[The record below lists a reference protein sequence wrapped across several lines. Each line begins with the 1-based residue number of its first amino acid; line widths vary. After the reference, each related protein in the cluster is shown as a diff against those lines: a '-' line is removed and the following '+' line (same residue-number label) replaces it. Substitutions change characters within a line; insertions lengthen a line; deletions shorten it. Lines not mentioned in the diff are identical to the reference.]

1 MKRIIYTYI
10 LLLMLPLSIT
20 SCKKF
25 LEKEPVGRVSKG
37 ALFEDVNGAK
47 VALVGSYRLMLD
59 YKRTEF
65 GMFGDVASD
74 NVISIASASNANS
87 VMLEAFNFSHTADD
101 AIRSSYYIWQNIYA
115 TLNNVNNIINALDGL
130 KTKYP
135 GQLAQIEEI
144 EGQALVMRAICFL
157 DLSEVFAQPYNYTA
171 DGSHLGIPIP
181 TKTPSPGAAVPR
193 ATIKETYDQILSD
206 LNTSLPYLVKYRNGG
221 DQALI
226 SYQAALGLLSRVYL
240 YKGDWENCVKTAD
253 MVISDNKYRL
263 ANAAEYKQVFNTYP
277 ASTGSNASV
286 KIETL
291 FHLSGS
297 GIEKVNA
304 KEIISVF
311 SSPSIAQYAAS
322 SKLVGMFKPDDI
334 RLSSM
339 FKNVGPNFISN
350 KYGEIEF
357 AKTQAYLVK
366 VIRLSEVYLNR
377 AEAKW
382 NLKKYSEAAADLKII
397 YQRARTGS
405 IEQIIETP
413 EVLYQTIADERN
425 RELCFEGHRLFDIV
439 RRKENLQRGSDCNAT
454 VCTLNYPNNKFIL
467 PFNTRELE
475 ANPALKQNPG
485 YN

>member
-1 MKRIIYTYI
+1 MKRIIYIYI
-10 LLLMLPLSIT
+10 LMLAFGLT

-47 VALVGSYRLMLD
+47 VALVGSYKLMLD
-59 YKRTEF
+59 YRRNEF
-65 GMFGDVASD
+65 GMIEDVASD
-74 NVISIASASNANS
+74 NVISISSAVNANS

-101 AIRSSYYIWQNIYA
+101 ATRSSYYIWQNIYA
-115 TLNNVNNIINALDGL
+115 TLNNVNNIINAVGEL
-130 KTKYP
+130 KAKYP

-144 EGQALVMRAICFL
+144 EGQALVLRAICFL
-157 DLSEVFAQPYNYTA
+157 DLSMVFAQPYNYTA
-171 DGSHLGIPIP
+171 DASHPGIPIP

-193 ATIKETYDQILSD
+193 ATVKETYDRILSD
-206 LNTSLPYLVKYRNGG
+206 LNASLPYLVKYKNGG

-253 MVISDNKYRL
+253 LVIADSKYRL
-263 ANAAEYKQVFNTYP
+263 ANTAEYKQVFTAYP
-277 ASTGSNASV
+277 AATASPKV
-286 KIETL
+286 ETL
-291 FHLSGS
+291 FHLSGQML
-297 GIEKVNA
+297 EKVNA

-311 SSPSIAQYAAS
+311 SSPVIAQYAAS
-322 SKLVGMFKPDDI
+322 SKLIEMFDPNDV

-339 FKNVGPNFISN
+339 FKNVGPNFITN

-357 AKTQAYLVK
+357 AKAQAYVIK

-382 NLKKYSEAAADLKII
+382 NLQKYSEAKDDIKII
-397 YQRARTGS
+397 SQRAHTVPIGNND
-405 IEQIIETP
+405 QTP
-413 EVLYQTIADERN
+413 AELYQTIADERN

-439 RRKENLQRGSDCNAT
+439 RRKGNLQRGSDCNAT
-454 VCTLNYPNNKFIL
+454 VCSLNYPNNKFIL

>member
-10 LLLMLPLSIT
+10 LLLMLAFDLT

-59 YKRTEF
+59 YQRSEF
-65 GMFGDVASD
+65 GMFEDVASD
-74 NVISIASASNANS
+74 NVISISSASNANS

-101 AIRSSYYIWQNIYA
+101 ATRSSYYIWQNIYA
-115 TLNNVNNIINALDGL
+115 TLNNVNNIINALGEL

-157 DLSEVFAQPYNYTA
+157 DLSKVFAQPYNYTA
-171 DGSHLGIPIP
+171 DASHPGIPIP

-206 LNTSLPYLVKYRNGG
+206 LNASLPYLVKYRNGG

-253 MVISDNKYRL
+253 LVISDNKYRL
-263 ANAAEYKQVFNTYP
+263 ADATEYKKVFNTYP
-277 ASTGSNASV
+277 VTPTKDNPSV
-286 KIETL
+286 INIETL
-291 FHLSGS
+291 FHLSGQI
-297 GIEKVNA
+297 IEKVNA

-311 SSPSIAQYAAS
+311 SSPAIAQYAAS
-322 SKLVGMFKPDDI
+322 SKLVDSYTANDI
-334 RLSSM
+334 RLSNM
-339 FKNVGPNFISN
+339 FKNVGPNYITN
-350 KYGEIEF
+350 KYGETEF
-357 AKTQAYLVK
+357 AKTQAYVIK

-382 NLKKYSEAAADLKII
+382 NLQKYGEAAEDLRII
-397 YQRARTGS
+397 SQRAHPGS
-405 IEQIIETP
+405 TVVIDLANLKQE
-413 EVLYQTIADERN
+413 IADERN

-454 VCTLNYPNNKFIL
+454 VCSLNYPNNKFIL